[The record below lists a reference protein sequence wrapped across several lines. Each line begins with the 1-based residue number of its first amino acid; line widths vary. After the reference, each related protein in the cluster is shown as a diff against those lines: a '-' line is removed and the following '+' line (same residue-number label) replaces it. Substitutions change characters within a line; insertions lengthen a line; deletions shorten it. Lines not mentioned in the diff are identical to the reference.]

1 MSPPLLGVPLT
12 KEDDPVVQAGHHA
25 EGRLLPEARF
35 GDWQFGVLQDRL
47 VPSGLMAFV
56 KLPSGDEA
64 TLLWDERS
72 PEFARV
78 ETIASEAGYLG
89 AFRVNLGSK
98 EIESRKALVEQLEAL
113 LPLLKAQLPQ
123 KEAG

>member
-1 MSPPLLGVPLT
+1 MSPPLLGAPLT
-12 KEDDPVVQAGHHA
+12 KDDDPLVETGHHA
-25 EGRLLPEARF
+25 DGRLLPEARF

-64 TLLWDERS
+64 TLLWDESS
-72 PEFARV
+72 PEFVRV
-78 ETIASEAGYLG
+78 EKIASEAGYLG
-89 AFRVNLGSK
+89 AFRVGLGFK
-98 EIESRKALVEQLEAL
+98 DIESRAGLVQQLEAL

-123 KEAG
+123 KEGR